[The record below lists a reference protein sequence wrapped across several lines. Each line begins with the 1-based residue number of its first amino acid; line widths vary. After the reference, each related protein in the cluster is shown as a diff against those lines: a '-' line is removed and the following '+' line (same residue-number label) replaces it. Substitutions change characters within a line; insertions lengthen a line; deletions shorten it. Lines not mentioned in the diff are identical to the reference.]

1 MSDST
6 IDFGGKAF
14 SIDVSKG
21 AIIWVV
27 VAVFFIFLLAYVGSQ
42 QFFHDEVE
50 RLRNDITG
58 TDYMFDFEE

>member
-27 VAVFFIFLLAYVGSQ
+27 VAVLFILLLTYLGSQ
-42 QFFHDEVE
+42 QFLHDDIE

-58 TDYMFDFEE
+58 TDYLFDFEG